1 MLYIHTFYIY
11 LFICISLTVGGAYL
25 LYVVHDRDGVPL
37 SSHRHLSRGL
47 HHICGG
53 VVLEDRVKQIP
64 PVILHPTLV
73 SMVLVTK
80 ISYNHDAIHKLQL
93 LIIHSLLSTIL
104 LAKSTV
110 DKDTNHTNQVTD

>member
-1 MLYIHTFYIY
+1 
-11 LFICISLTVGGAYL
+11 
-25 LYVVHDRDGVPL
+25 
-37 SSHRHLSRGL
+37 
-47 HHICGG
+47 
-53 VVLEDRVKQIP
+53 
-64 PVILHPTLV
+64 
-73 SMVLVTK
+73 MVLVTK